1 MSDYPKIVA
10 LGCGLSAFKRDKLD
24 GSIRDWVTEAVSEAV
39 HDAGIEKDQ
48 IDHTIAAYESDH
60 LAGQIGQG
68 IIWQDTV
75 GLVPKPVVRIEG
87 CGATGGLALRNAFA
101 HLRAGL
107 SECILVVGAERVGKS
122 ISSATASE
130 VFAMSSDT
138 DWEMPVGGHF
148 TAYYALVMREHMRR
162 FGTTEEQMATVSV
175 KNHGNARFHPLAQK
189 PMDITVDD
197 VMASNM
203 ISSPFKLLDCSLLS
217 DGAAAVILA
226 TESWVKENIS
236 NDASRPKVYLTGS
249 GAATDNARPGDRPQ
263 EAFVEFTAK
272 KLAAQVAYNMAGIKN
287 PKKEIDIAEVYD
299 SYTGAELLAYEALD
313 FCELGQSGKV
323 AEDGI
328 FNLGNDLVVNP
339 SGGLLGFG
347 AAAGATGIAQAVEVI
362 TQLRGEATPERQ
374 VKNAKVGLTD
384 AHAGVCTVC
393 AVHIFEREEA

>member
-1 MSDYPKIVA
+1 MV

-24 GSIRDWVTEAVSEAV
+24 GSIRDWVTEAVIAAV
-39 HDAGIEKDQ
+39 EDAGIEKDQ

-75 GLVPKPVVRIEG
+75 GLVPKPVVRIEA

-101 HLRAGL
+101 HLRSGL

-122 ISSATASE
+122 VSSATASE

-138 DWEMPVGGHF
+138 DWEMPIGGHF

-162 FGTTEEQMATVSV
+162 FGTTEEQMASVSV

-189 PMDITVDD
+189 PMDISIDD
-197 VMASNM
+197 VMASSV
-203 ISSPFKLLDCSLLS
+203 IASPFKLLDCSLLS

-226 TESWVKENIS
+226 TESWVKENM
-236 NDASRPKVYLTGS
+236 ATETSRPKVYLTGS
-249 GAATDNARPGDRPQ
+249 GAATDKARAGDRPSST
-263 EAFVEFTAK
+263 FTEFTAK
-272 KLAAQVAYNMAGIKN
+272 RLAGQAAYNMAGIKN
-287 PKKEIDIAEVYD
+287 PYEEIDVAEVYD
-299 SYTGAELLAYEALD
+299 SYTGAELLAYEALG
-313 FCELGQSGKV
+313 FCDLGQSGPV
-323 AEDGI
+323 AEEGI
-328 FNLGNDLVVNP
+328 FNLGGDLVVNP

-347 AAAGATGIAQAVEVI
+347 AAAGATGIAQAVEVV

-374 VKNAKVGLTD
+374 VKNAIIGLTD
-384 AHAGVCTVC
+384 AHAGVCTIC
-393 AVHIFEREEA
+393 AVHIFESKEA